1 MLKNIVPDDGAALQ
15 ALVAFIITFA
25 VFSLIMLRAW
35 RMRIDDSDKMSR
47 LPLEGDS
54 ENNHPNN

>member
-15 ALVAFIITFA
+15 AIVAFIITFA

-35 RMRIDDSDKMSR
+35 RMRSEDSEKMSR

-54 ENNHPNN
+54 ENRPNI

>member
-35 RMRIDDSDKMSR
+35 HMRREDSERMSS

-54 ENNHPNN
+54 ENHPTT

>member
-1 MLKNIVPDDGAALQ
+1 MFKNIVPDDGAAIQ
-15 ALVAFIITFA
+15 AIVAFIITFA

-35 RMRIDDSDKMSR
+35 HMRLDDSDKMSR

-54 ENNHPNN
+54 ENHHSNN

>member
-1 MLKNIVPDDGAALQ
+1 MLKNIVPDDSAALQ

-25 VFSLIMLRAW
+25 VFSLVMLRAW
-35 RMRIDDSDKMSR
+35 RMRKSDSEKMSR

-54 ENNHPNN
+54 ENPS

>member
-1 MLKNIVPDDGAALQ
+1 MFKDIVHSDGAALQ

-25 VFSLIMLRAW
+25 VFALIMLRAW
-35 RMRIDDSDKMSR
+35 RMRIDDTEKMSR

-54 ENNHPNN
+54 ENHHPIN